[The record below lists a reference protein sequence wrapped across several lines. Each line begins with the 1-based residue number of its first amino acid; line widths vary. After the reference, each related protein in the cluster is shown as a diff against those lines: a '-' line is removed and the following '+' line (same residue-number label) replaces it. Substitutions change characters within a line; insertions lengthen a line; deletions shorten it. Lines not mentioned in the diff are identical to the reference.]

1 MRLCVLGSSRLT
13 VTVSW
18 TTTVE
23 HGSLKKERRG
33 PLVATD
39 SGESPTALMASPLIA
54 FQKNRR
60 RYQKKRP
67 PFLHGFYAHNTP
79 ETSCAVLKKQ
89 KYSSSAV
96 AVHVVALAAQCSQLQ
111 VHLEPAKASSLFSLY
126 PVAGPL
132 HILPILQPSLQSNI
146 SPARQNIFEIKS
158 FRYYSESRRE
168 ELGKHQGFSPLLHFL
183 FSLLRIRK
191 ASH

>member
-54 FQKNRR
+54 FQKIVDVI
-60 RYQKKRP
+60 KRKD
-67 PFLHGFYAHNTP
+67 LRFYTAFMHT
-79 ETSCAVLKKQ
+79 THLR
-89 KYSSSAV
+89 
-96 AVHVVALAAQCSQLQ
+96 HRAL
-111 VHLEPAKASSLFSLY
+111 Y
-126 PVAGPL
+126 
-132 HILPILQPSLQSNI
+132 
-146 SPARQNIFEIKS
+146 
-158 FRYYSESRRE
+158 
-168 ELGKHQGFSPLLHFL
+168 
-183 FSLLRIRK
+183 
-191 ASH
+191 